1 MNQLDQK
8 DEKARGWNRGQ
19 ITFRLTPDRVAQ
31 LRRIA
36 ESLPADATVNDALDR
51 AIGVAIASAGFSVD
65 SDYLC
70 PSNPSVSANVNDTNS
85 ILLDSVL
92 AERLDAMQ
100 AAIESMET
108 TVEQMFPPLATQIR
122 QIHSLLTVVSSGTDL
137 LPPATP
143 DPLRNAQMMEPTAEN
158 DAMPFNRWIALQ
170 MESHEWRSN
179 EAVAIKATKLANS
192 HSSSAAGAVDLSCV
206 LFAINGK
213 CLLTS
218 ASAATRTTVRIDQI
232 ASSDPLASVNEETKV
247 CFWCVPSVNHAD
259 GWNLHAFSLNRD
271 GSLGT
276 PLGNYHT

>member
-36 ESLPADATVNDALDR
+36 ESLPADATVNDVLDR
-51 AIGVAIASAGFSVD
+51 AISVAIASASFSRN
-65 SDYLC
+65 SDCLC
-70 PSNPSVSANVNDTNS
+70 QSPPFASANVIDANPA
-85 ILLDSVL
+85 LRDSVL
-92 AERLDAMQ
+92 AQKLDAMQ
-100 AAIESMET
+100 AATESMET
-108 TVEQMFPPLATQIR
+108 TFEQVLEPLAKQIR
-122 QIHSLLTVVSSGTDL
+122 EIHSLLTLASAGTDL
-137 LPPATP
+137 LPPATLE
-143 DPLRNAQMMEPTAEN
+143 PLPNAQISGTTAEN
-158 DAMPFNRWIALQ
+158 DAMSFNCWMALQ
-170 MESHEWRSN
+170 MESHGGRSN

-192 HSSSAAGAVDLSCV
+192 HSRSAAGAVDLSCV

-232 ASSDPLASVNEETKV
+232 ASSDPLASVSEETKI
-247 CFWCVPSVNHAD
+247 CFWCAPSVTHAN

-276 PLGNYHT
+276 PLGDYHT